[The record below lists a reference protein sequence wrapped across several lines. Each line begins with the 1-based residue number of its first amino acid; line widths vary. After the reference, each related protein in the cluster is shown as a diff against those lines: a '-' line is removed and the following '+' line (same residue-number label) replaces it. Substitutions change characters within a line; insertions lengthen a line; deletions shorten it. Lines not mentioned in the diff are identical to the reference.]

1 MIFLRAW
8 CRIPVMKTIVEMIH
22 LPLKCTHVVGLRF
35 TGLHQSWWYPHT
47 TNYDSGWSTPH
58 LRQRDSHTSH
68 NWLLW
73 ASHMPWPLPECLQ
86 ESSGGRMLRWQC
98 GLSGRQHRAHIS
110 TDFELSMEP
119 IAAWLN
125 LNTSTSKYIHQRA
138 DSMVYTHN
146 WIPSWMPATQ
156 ARVHPTPVKQYR
168 LPNTQDVGVVP
179 KKVLIELLGLVFQ
192 VSTRKRLSMATC
204 GLHSWMVADDAIN
217 RILNL
222 HPDDHCN
229 CQIFWWDRHWDSCHG

>member
-1 MIFLRAW
+1 
-8 CRIPVMKTIVEMIH
+8 
-22 LPLKCTHVVGLRF
+22 
-35 TGLHQSWWYPHT
+35 
-47 TNYDSGWSTPH
+47 
-58 LRQRDSHTSH
+58 
-68 NWLLW
+68 
-73 ASHMPWPLPECLQ
+73 
-86 ESSGGRMLRWQC
+86 
-98 GLSGRQHRAHIS
+98 
-110 TDFELSMEP
+110 
-119 IAAWLN
+119 
-125 LNTSTSKYIHQRA
+125 
-138 DSMVYTHN
+138 
-146 WIPSWMPATQ
+146 MPATQ

-229 CQIFWWDRHWDSCHG
+229 CQIF